1 MRSTVLAGLAVPV
14 VCAPMAG
21 GPSTPALAMAVSRA
35 GGLGF
40 VAGAGLD
47 VERLAA
53 QVETVRGAGA
63 PFGVNLFLPTEPSDA
78 DLAEHLAI
86 LDRWAA
92 ELGVARGEPTWN
104 DDGWAAKLAWLVA
117 HPVPVVSFTFGC
129 PAAADVAALQGAGTE
144 VWVTVTSV
152 DEARQGAAAGADALV
167 VQGPEAGGH
176 RGTFTNVDQAD
187 DPGLLELL
195 RRVTASLV
203 ERGSAEPPPSLVA
216 AGGLMTATDVAT
228 VLAAGAA
235 AAQAGTAFLRTPEA
249 GTNAV
254 HRAALGTDRPTVVTR
269 AISGRPARGIRTAF
283 LDEATAGA
291 PAAYP
296 QLQSAIAPI
305 RRAGVVAGDERVL
318 SMWAGIGHAQGQEI
332 PAAAVVELLDPR

>member
-1 MRSTVLAGLAVPV
+1 MSGVRSTVLAGLAVPV

-21 GPSTPALAMAVSRA
+21 GPSTPALATAVSRA

-47 VERLAA
+47 VDRLAA
-53 QVETVRGAGA
+53 QIETVRAERV

-78 DLAEHLAI
+78 DLTEHLAI

-92 ELGVARGEPTWN
+92 ELGVTRGEPTWD

-129 PAAADVAALQGAGTE
+129 PAAADVSALQEAGTE

-152 DEARQGAAAGADALV
+152 DEARRGAAAGADALV

-176 RGTFTNVDQAD
+176 RGTFTNVDHAD

-195 RRVTASLV
+195 DRVVRECAGVS
-203 ERGSAEPPPSLVA
+203 GGPSLVA
-216 AGGLMTATDVAT
+216 AGGLMTATDVAG

-235 AAQAGTAFLRTPEA
+235 AAQLGTAFLRTPEA
-249 GTNAV
+249 GTGAL

-269 AISGRPARGIRTAF
+269 AISGRPARGIRTVF
-283 LDEATAGA
+283 LEEATDAA

-296 QLQSAIAPI
+296 QLQAAIAPV
-305 RRAGVVAGDERVL
+305 RRAGVAAGDERVL
-318 SMWAGIGHAQGQEI
+318 SMWAGVGHAQAQER
-332 PAAAVVELLDPR
+332 PAAEVVAALDPS